1 MIKSI
6 KVRLGFVMQAIK
18 LAFQNPNVSVKNTLM
33 TMQWHDA
40 KNMTLV
46 KAESKSSYLGLILG
60 LVVNV
65 KRQTD
70 SFKKYDNQKYVDFCS
85 NALQEILVKRAKPTT
100 KRKRKMRADY
110 RKVR

>member
-1 MIKSI
+1 MIKSL
-6 KVRLGFVMQAIK
+6 KVRVGFVMQAIK
-18 LAFQNPNVSVKNTLM
+18 LAFQNPNMGIKNTLM
-33 TMQWHDA
+33 TMQWNDS
-40 KNMTLV
+40 KNTTLV
-46 KAESKSSYLGLILG
+46 KAESKGSYLGLILG

-85 NALQEILVKRAKPTT
+85 NALQEILVNRAKPTL

-110 RKVR
+110 KKVR